1 VLVSKA
7 AAMLLLVALGG
18 LVLWAAGVAA
28 PELLEVSVTGIHIG
42 AFTVHLVASTLFY
55 GLLALAIGSWTGG
68 AGGRRA
74 RPPV

>member
-42 AFTVHLVASTLFY
+42 AFTVHLVASMLFY

>member
-28 PELLEVSVTGIHIG
+28 PELLEVSVP
-42 AFTVHLVASTLFY
+42 AFTSGRSPFISSQARCSTVF
-55 GLLALAIGSWTGG
+55 SHW
-68 AGGRRA
+68 R
-74 RPPV
+74 